1 MLLNRKELLNFVY
14 QYTEKLKIKHYFDKI
29 RQKAGK
35 DFYYDFMKRYN
46 DLRLRSAESTS
57 LQRAA
62 GFSKQQVSR
71 FFV

>member
-1 MLLNRKELLNFVY
+1 MQKN
-14 QYTEKLKIKHYFDKI
+14 LKIKHRFNKTK
-29 RQKAGK
+29 QKAGK

-46 DLRLRSAESTS
+46 DLRLRSAESIS

-71 FFV
+71 YFFQKLTESMDKYNFSP